1 MEGCGDQAIRPG
13 VAGTIAKAK
22 LATVRIT
29 AKAAEAKRAVL
40 SLPNMGLGP
49 LVELRVD
56 QAMSEGLA
64 GMIAKA
70 KKAAEITTEKAA
82 AKRRLAVSLAYM
94 VGLL

>member
-1 MEGCGDQAIRPG
+1 

-22 LATVRIT
+22 LATDRIT

-40 SLPNMGLGP
+40 SFPNMGLGP
-49 LVELRVD
+49 LVWVGVD
-56 QAMSEGLA
+56 QASRVGLA

-82 AKRRLAVSLAYM
+82 AKRRFEVSLAYM
-94 VGLL
+94 